1 MPTLPNVGDYGGCG
15 GVSIDLKDIVADSVT
30 TTDLTVTGTTTLGT
44 VDITDLEADQI
55 TVNGLG
61 TVTINNRNMA
71 AEVTGTT
78 THQVSWPP
86 NRANYSGD
94 GNPATNPV
102 MGNFTVNGRQVHH
115 GQILLERWPEGGAFD
130 FLGPCLQI
138 TNPYAPV
145 VTDTGGNVTQPA
157 MTCFQFGHD
166 FTNQLACSLFCF
178 QYYGAGD
185 SRNRL
190 IIDSNANLNSNNPAL
205 VITMTQQ
212 GIPSKVGI
220 HTSVPE
226 APLDVTGNMIIRDYS
241 TKRRLFESK
250 SEGATEAVIH
260 FRDTSRSTNYS
271 MADFDMYNGT
281 ITFNNPVDA
290 TQFFYLDNVT
300 KKAAFSS
307 DATTPF
313 FEVDAI
319 NSTVKIY
326 PALTTVPFAEFN
338 CTNNTF
344 SLYNPNGLQFAK
356 FDSDNQV
363 VTYNRT
369 SGGGAAFAIFDAA
382 DAKCSIGARA
392 TEGLNYKGANT
403 TLTGTVA
410 SVYGSLRVISVDTSN
425 YCDLYVGMSATQELF
440 RTQTSTNQVMIGTLT
455 PVTGAILTVN
465 GNVSVSGTISSSNF
479 KVDYKGSTALTG
491 SISMGTEP
499 TENDFFKTI
508 WGSNTSS
515 QTFDGITY
523 TLSAANS
530 VPATTGFRGFRTTQP
545 DQWLSGSNYNSSGT
559 YTGSQNTT
567 ISSTAR
573 LGDRLDG
580 TIKVGTTNQGI
591 RIGSITLTF
600 VVTSGAMVKNYI
612 VYGIETGGTYIQ
624 LYSGANTVFTADTLV
639 TITKESTGSLVTN
652 WNSRYTGFGVVCL
665 DVGGTLATTNI
676 AAVRL
681 FSVNGVVETA
691 FKAEHYIPNSLEVG
705 TDLTSPQV
713 MNTNTFRVN
722 GDSALNGP
730 TVIRGYLNVFGSAS
744 SITPTLMTNSTLG
757 RVGIGTSAPNSTLDV
772 RGAITGTTTLA
783 ISNSGSSAI
792 LNLAAFL
799 GTGNSITDQKTSIAI
814 GTAYNSRNCAR
825 LAFAPNL
832 TNTDNTRFAIDFGD
846 TTIGEV
852 WAVNAIGTVSIKNG
866 LNVGGK
872 IVNSWLSDLGDRV
885 EVLEGTTVPAAI
897 SSAVSTAAAFTT
909 AAVAA
914 AEAAQAVVDT
924 AQQGEISANSAGVAT
939 NSSNLATYIA
949 ENVPLFAD
957 LTTVINNVS
966 TLNNMLQGYRFIP
979 DTVTTVIENATEI
992 GTAIVPF
999 MAATSIKPMTALTN
1013 PQFTVHGDTQ
1023 LNGSVDITSN
1033 LTVSGTTSYPNGLI
1047 VGTSNSNATV
1057 AIYGKQTLTKWG
1069 QSANQEVASFYA
1081 PDNLITGNS
1090 TYISLGVS
1098 SSYRAGVRMKFVPD
1112 TTTSGNS
1119 ALVLNFNDTDAFK
1132 VSAWGN
1138 TECSGL
1144 FKASSCIFDG
1154 NTLVVDKTSRRVG
1167 MGTLYPSAKLD
1178 VVGDTLVSGYIST
1191 GTLKVS
1197 AMTSATTT
1205 SMLYYD
1211 TTSKLVTYGAVPG
1224 GGAPTDNPVFTG
1236 NMTVDTDTL
1245 FVDGTNNRIGIG
1257 TVAPTVKL
1265 DVVGDTKVS
1274 GNISTATLNVS
1285 AMTSATTTSMLYY
1298 DTTSKL
1304 VTYGAVPG
1312 GGAPTDNPVFT
1323 GNMTVDTD
1331 TLFVDGTNN
1340 RVGIKTTTPATDFD
1354 VRGTMSL
1361 TGTAQLDYT
1370 TAQSMNMYGRYL
1382 IVSPSKTGSLTSDCS
1397 INVRARSADNGST
1410 YQNILGVDTA
1420 GAYSY
1425 IRSHGYGQNA
1435 TGSYPIRIQPGTG
1448 STPTWT
1454 DSIVCTTTTTTINNL
1469 TLPRPPTM
1477 ATNATYTSLAA
1488 TQIGT
1493 QIKWTPVSVA
1503 CNNGVETTVA
1513 TLSLGVGIW
1522 NVVASGTTY
1531 GASAS
1536 SFTVTQ
1542 VYSKLTDSLGNQYSQ
1557 TKNYGGYTVN
1567 NTAGTTHLTTAT
1579 IVAPVAM
1586 TLQWKV
1592 TINHNA
1598 SAGGVVC
1605 GSVAAENYFYATR
1618 IG

>member
-44 VDITDLEADQI
+44 VDITDLEADKI

-71 AEVTGTT
+71 AEVPGTT
-78 THQVSWPP
+78 THEVSWPP

-102 MGNFTVNGRQVHH
+102 MGNFTVNGRTMLH
-115 GQILLERWPEGGAFD
+115 GQVTLTRWPEGGPFD
-130 FLGPCLQI
+130 YLGPTLQVI
-138 TNPYAPV
+138 NEFSQPTLN
-145 VTDTGGNVTQPA
+145 TDGTVKTPA
-157 MTCFQFGHD
+157 MTSFQFGHD
-166 FTNQLACSLFCF
+166 FKTAGTNKGAAWLGFLF
-178 QYYGAGD
+178 YGDGD
-185 SRNRL
+185 SRNCFV
-190 IIDSNANLNSNNPAL
+190 IDSNANFGTQNPAF
-205 VITMTQQ
+205 VVQMTVA
-212 GIPSKVGI
+212 GVPANIGI
-220 HTSVPE
+220 HTQFPE
-226 APLDVTGNMIIRDYS
+226 APLDITGNTIIRDLS

-250 SEGATEAVIH
+250 SEGSTESVVY

-281 ITFNNPVDA
+281 ITFKSPVDA
-290 TQFFYLDNVT
+290 AQFFYLDNVT
-300 KKAAFSS
+300 KKATFSS

-313 FEVDAI
+313 FEIDAI

-369 SGGGAAFAIFDAA
+369 SGGAAAFAIFDAA

-425 YCDLYVGMSATQELF
+425 YCDLYVGMAATQELF

-499 TENDFFKTI
+499 TKGDFFKTV
-508 WGSNTSS
+508 WGANTSS
-515 QTFDGITY
+515 QTFDSITY

-530 VPATTGFRGFRTTQP
+530 VPATNGFRGFRTTQP

-559 YTGSQNTT
+559 YTGSATTT

-573 LGDRLDG
+573 LGDRLEG

-612 VYGIETGGTYIQ
+612 LYGIETGGTYIQ

-639 TITKESTGSLVTN
+639 TITRESSGSLVTN

-681 FSVNGVVETA
+681 FSVNGVAETA

-730 TVIRGYLNVFGSAS
+730 TVIRGSLNVFGSS
-744 SITPTLMTNSTLG
+744 STPVLMTNSTIG

-772 RGAITGTTTLA
+772 RGAITGSTTLA
-783 ISNSGSSAI
+783 ISNSSSSAI

-825 LAFAPNL
+825 LAFSPDL
-832 TNTDNTRFAIDFGD
+832 TNTDNTKFAIDFGD

-866 LNVGGK
+866 LNIGGD
-872 IVNSWLSDLGDRV
+872 ITNPWLSDLGDRV
-885 EVLEGTTVPAAI
+885 FTLESTTVPAAI

-939 NSSNLATYIA
+939 NSSNLSAYITQ
-949 ENVPLFAD
+949 NVPLFAD
-957 LTTVINNVS
+957 LATVINNVS
-966 TLNNMLQGYRFIP
+966 TLNNMLQGYRFLP

-992 GTAIVPF
+992 GLAIPF
-999 MAATSIKPMTALTN
+999 AKALTN
-1013 PQFTVHGDTQ
+1013 AKFTVHGDTQ

-1033 LTVSGTTSYPNGLI
+1033 LTVAGTTSYPNGFT

-1057 AIYGKQTLTKWG
+1057 AINGKQTLTKWG
-1069 QSANQEVASFYA
+1069 QGANQEVASFYA

-1098 SSYRAGVRMKFVPD
+1098 NTYRQGVRMKFVPD
-1112 TTTSGNS
+1112 TTTNGNS

-1132 VSAWGN
+1132 VSVWGN
-1138 TECSGL
+1138 TECIGQI
-1144 FKASSCIFDG
+1144 KAAAAVFDT
-1154 NTLVVDKTSRRVG
+1154 NTLVVDKASRRVG
-1167 MGTLYPSAKLD
+1167 
-1178 VVGDTLVSGYIST
+1178 
-1191 GTLKVS
+1191 
-1197 AMTSATTT
+1197 
-1205 SMLYYD
+1205 
-1211 TTSKLVTYGAVPG
+1211 
-1224 GGAPTDNPVFTG
+1224 
-1236 NMTVDTDTL
+1236 
-1245 FVDGTNNRIGIG
+1245 IG
-1257 TVAPTVKL
+1257 TTGPTVKL

-1274 GNISTATLNVS
+1274 GNTSTATLNVS

-1312 GGAPTDNPVFT
+1312 GGVPIDNPVFT

-1354 VRGTMSL
+1354 VRGTMSV

-1370 TAQSMNMYGRYL
+1370 TVQSMNMYGRYL
-1382 IVSPSKTGSLTSDCS
+1382 FVAPSKTGGVTSDCS

-1420 GAYSY
+1420 GSYSY
-1425 IRSHGYGQNA
+1425 IRSHGYGTQA
-1435 TGSYPIRIQPGTG
+1435 TGSFPIRIQPGTG

-1469 TLPRPPTM
+1469 TLPRPATM

-1493 QIKWTPVSVA
+1493 QIKWTPASVA

-1531 GASAS
+1531 GSSAS

-1579 IVAPVAM
+1579 IVATVAM